1 MRELGI
7 PTVEEYFRMYC
18 LNMGIPPIDNWN
30 FYMAFSFF
38 RVAAILQGVYKRS
51 LTGKPWPGSHGGS
64 EERGW
69 VRMVYSSIYFPIIMK
84 VRVCRASCGSSHLG
98 SGGSRSESSRAS
110 SSISGKQQEAL
121 S

>member
-1 MRELGI
+1 VTKLGI

-51 LTGKPWPGSHGGS
+51 LTGKPWPDSHRGSQEIGLA
-64 EERGW
+64 
-69 VRMVYSSIYFPIIMK
+69 RMVEGSIF
-84 VRVCRASCGSSHLG
+84 
-98 SGGSRSESSRAS
+98 S
-110 SSISGKQQEAL
+110 SS
-121 S
+121 